1 MLRHLSSTTVTDR
14 QWFEFLDAWH
24 PVPEEVGRARTIAT
38 RVREELVE
46 MYRRDVRASTWRRT
60 AFGVVQAVNTWA
72 HHKQSVKGA
81 SRAERN
87 QEGAISGRFDKL
99 DASVVSTLEKVLT
112 S

>member
-1 MLRHLSSTTVTDR
+1 MTDR

-24 PVPEEVGRARTIAT
+24 PMPEEAGRSRTIAS

-46 MYRRDVRASTWRRT
+46 MYRHDVRASTWQGT

-72 HHKQSVKGA
+72 HHKQPVKGA
-81 SRAERN
+81 PRAERN

-99 DASVVSTLEKVLT
+99 DASVVGTLEKVLT